1 MVTFLPICDSEYN
14 HPLAAFPCV
23 QLLRVLSA
31 QRRVTAGNWL
41 ACHPL
46 HLPLVCAPFIPNAKV
61 LVYRILHVTFVAEA
75 FPLEA
80 GQEEE
85 TGSN

>member
-1 MVTFLPICDSEYN
+1 MTFLPIRDSEYN
-14 HPLAAFPCV
+14 HPLAPFPCM
-23 QLLRVLSA
+23 QLLRVSSA
-31 QRRVTAGNWL
+31 RRRVTSGKWL

-61 LVYRILHVTFVAEA
+61 LVHWILHVTFIAEA

-80 GQEEE
+80 G
-85 TGSN
+85 